1 MDATETAQQDG
12 PAMPAQL
19 PRPRSTPIAV
29 RTGLGT
35 LLVLLIALMLAVDA
49 AWDAGFL
56 YCAVLLAV
64 VALALH
70 EFACL
75 ARRLGLGTDLRALV
89 IGGVALSLVQWA
101 GMATGAFNPW
111 LWSGALLS
119 ALVMGMFGVR
129 IVQGRIDE
137 SLQSVG
143 AYTLAWT
150 YVPVMLGFLT
160 AVRLRWGVA
169 GLIAVIG
176 VCKAGSSGA
185 YFAGSL
191 LGRRKLVPRVSP
203 GKTVAGAVGAVL
215 AAVAVS
221 WGLSLSPLGVMGPVA
236 ALLFG
241 LLVALTGIFGD
252 LAESLLKR
260 QADIKD
266 SGSLLPGF
274 GGMLDMLD
282 DVLFTAPLGFVFLSV
297 SESLA
302 LGG

>member
-1 MDATETAQQDG
+1 MDAAETAQQDG
-12 PAMPAQL
+12 SVTPAEL

-35 LLVLLIALMLAVDA
+35 LLVLLIVLMLAVDST
-49 AWDAGFL
+49 WEAGFV
-56 YCAVLLAV
+56 YCGVLLAM
-64 VALALH
+64 VALGLH
-70 EFACL
+70 EFAYL

-101 GMATGAFNPW
+101 GMATGAFDPW

-119 ALVMGMFGVR
+119 ALLMGVFGVR
-129 IVQGRIDE
+129 IVRGEIGE

-143 AYTLAWT
+143 SYVLGWT

-169 GLIAVIG
+169 GLIAVVG

-203 GKTVAGAVGAVL
+203 GKTVAGAVGAVV

-221 WGLSLSPLGVMGPVA
+221 WGLSVSPLGVMTPGA
-236 ALLFG
+236 AVVFG
-241 LLVALTGIFGD
+241 LLAALTGIFGD

-297 SESLA
+297 CESLA